1 MLYDYNTSL
10 KITLRIYEY
19 LQVRATKVQ
28 PRTIKM
34 NKPLHCSMVI
44 SFLEMLPPS
53 AGADFIWDFLLFQ
66 FNVYASQEHGL
77 KPMPGWFMG
86 KEAWKRWR
94 EYSEEAKWHAKEW
107 AREKGLKNP
116 VSRTEYEPV
125 SQEVFRKERLKMSR
139 ISGPNFCAAKFGDN
153 PYNEEDDIC
162 FTCPFKKDCEMLFT
176 SDKNGKNL
184 YQKVSEVEMS
194 DEELKQLNGTHVTV
208 RDISRMAEYGE
219 EDGSI
224 SEL

>member
-10 KITLRIYEY
+10 KIVLRIYEY

-34 NKPLHCSMVI
+34 NKPLHRSTVV
-44 SFLEMLPPS
+44 SFLGSLPPS

-66 FNVYASQEHGL
+66 FHVYSYQEHEL
-77 KPMPGWFMG
+77 KPMPSWFMG
-86 KEAWKRWR
+86 KEAWKRWK

-116 VSRTEYEPV
+116 VASTNYQPV
-125 SQEVFRKERLKMSR
+125 SDDVFRRERLRMSR

-153 PYNEEDDIC
+153 PYNPDDDIC
-162 FTCPFKKDCEMLFT
+162 YSCPFKKDCEMLFVK
-176 SDKNGKNL
+176 DKSGKNL
-184 YQKVSEVEMS
+184 YQKASEADKS
-194 DEELKQLNGTHVTV
+194 GEELKQLNGTHVTL
-208 RDISRMAEYGE
+208 REISRMTDYGE
-219 EDGSI
+219 E
-224 SEL
+224 